1 MEILNHSTIPFGMA
15 VWSTIESELSNY
27 LTKRLTLRSV
37 VDFRGEYTFE
47 TDAIATKNLTSLRS
61 GEGLKIAVRE
71 PIRMMEIKKTFM
83 LPHSVI
89 EDIKRNKPDFD
100 NKALM
105 DAANSFAKIENQ
117 IILHGQSEANITG
130 ILSDIRDILEAKEG
144 VGLLGAVATS
154 LGLFNANFI
163 DGPFKLVIS
172 SGTMAMLQTQSYD
185 GMSLKSKLD
194 EILGAGAIVV
204 NQEMGN
210 DRALVVSQRGGDFEL
225 YSGLDVALGFEKE
238 TDEGVELFLIQT
250 FAFRAITP
258 QAAVFIRIN

>member
-47 TDAIATKNLTSLRS
+47 TDAIATKNLTSLRVE
-61 GEGLKIAVRE
+61 EGLEIATRE
-71 PIRMMEIKKTFM
+71 PIKMMEIKKTFT

-105 DAANSFAKIENQ
+105 DAVNSFAKIENQ
-117 IILHGQSEANITG
+117 IILQGQNEANIAG
-130 ILSDIRDILEAKEG
+130 ILNGICDTLEAKEG
-144 VGLLGAVATS
+144 RGILGAVAAS

-163 DGPFKLVIS
+163 DGPFKLVVS
-172 SGTMAMLQTQSYD
+172 SATMATLQTQSYD

-194 EILGAGAIVV
+194 EILGVGSIVI
-204 NQEMGN
+204 NPEIGN
-210 DRALVVSQRGGDFEL
+210 DKALVVSQRGGDFEF
-225 YSGLDVALGFEKE
+225 YSGLDVSLGFEKE

-258 QAAVFIRIN
+258 QAAVLIRID